1 MKVLDVGTQI
11 LFIFSVPMDTSNTKD
26 ILEVRDVRLSV
37 QKGAHLSDSDSYT
50 DIGLSSEEEADEL
63 DPAPQFRRKYARPAP
78 APVPDPDPVPPVPLP
93 SNSDEATV
101 RVPKE
106 ALQQVHDL
114 LGQLL
119 QGQVPSTGGTGGT
132 DGGSPSQMP
141 PGSNP
146 FNVRRAKE
154 GEKVCQV
161 CKRTFWNTDTLR
173 RHQKTHTGAQRYT
186 CTNPSCGRKLAS
198 KRSFDAQK
206 ATCGVEKTKFCPRK
220 GCEKLFATAEGLK
233 AHMSTHKKLSKKK
246 DSCPHCQKAGFTRE
260 KSLKDHIRFCESNP
274 NKVGPF
280 PCPVADCHRG
290 AANPF
295 NWTRNL
301 NQQMKKAHGW
311 DLKHRF

>member
-1 MKVLDVGTQI
+1 
-11 LFIFSVPMDTSNTKD
+11 MDTSNTKD
-26 ILEVRDVRLSV
+26 VLEVRDVRLSV
-37 QKGAHLSDSDSYT
+37 HKGAHLSDSDSYT

-63 DPAPQFRRKYARPAP
+63 DPAPQFRRKYARPVP
-78 APVPDPDPVPPVPLP
+78 APILEPDPVPPVPLP
-93 SNSDEATV
+93 STSDETTV

-132 DGGSPSQMP
+132 DGGSSSQMP

-198 KRSFDAQK
+198 KRSFDAHK

-233 AHMSTHKKLSKKK
+233 AHMSTNKKLSKKK
-246 DSCPHCQKAGFTRE
+246 DSCPHC
-260 KSLKDHIRFCESNP
+260 
-274 NKVGPF
+274 
-280 PCPVADCHRG
+280 
-290 AANPF
+290 
-295 NWTRNL
+295 
-301 NQQMKKAHGW
+301 
-311 DLKHRF
+311 

>member
-1 MKVLDVGTQI
+1 
-11 LFIFSVPMDTSNTKD
+11 MDTSNTKD
-26 ILEVRDVRLSV
+26 VLEVRDVRLSAH
-37 QKGAHLSDSDSYT
+37 KGAHLSDSDSYT
-50 DIGLSSEEEADEL
+50 DIGLSSEEEAEEL
-63 DPAPQFRRKYARPAP
+63 DPSPQFRRKYARPAP
-78 APVPDPDPVPPVPLP
+78 VPETDPAPSAPLP
-93 SNSDEATV
+93 STSDEATV

-119 QGQVPSTGGTGGT
+119 QGQVPSTGGT
-132 DGGSPSQMP
+132 DGGSSSQMP

-154 GEKVCQV
+154 GEKVCQI

-198 KRSFDAQK
+198 KRSFDAHK
-206 ATCGVEKTKFCPRK
+206 LTCGVEKTKFCPRK
-220 GCEKLFATAEGLK
+220 GCEKLFATPEGLK
-233 AHMSTHKKLSKKK
+233 APMSTHKKLSKKK
-246 DSCPHCQKAGFTRE
+246 DSCPHCQKSGFTRE
-260 KSLKDHIRFCESNP
+260 KSLKDHIRFCVSNP

-295 NWTRNL
+295 NRTMNL
-301 NQQMKKAHGW
+301 NQHMKKAHGW
-311 DLKHRF
+311 DLKHHF

>member
-1 MKVLDVGTQI
+1 MLVLDDTTEQDESARCRCLNLI
-11 LFIFSVPMDTSNTKD
+11 IFSVPVDMSNTKEV
-26 ILEVRDVRLSV
+26 LEVRDVRFSV
-37 QKGAHLSDSDSYT
+37 HKGAHLSDSDSYT
-50 DIGLSSEEEADEL
+50 DIGLSSEEVADEL

-78 APVPDPDPVPPVPLP
+78 VPLP
-93 SNSDEATV
+93 STSDETTV
-101 RVPKE
+101 RVPNE

-132 DGGSPSQMP
+132 DDGGSSQMP
-141 PGSNP
+141 PGSNR

-186 CTNPSCGRKLAS
+186 CTNPNCGRKLAS
-198 KRSFDAQK
+198 KRSFDAHK
-206 ATCGVEKTKFCPRK
+206 ATCGVEKTKFCRRK
-220 GCEKLFATAEGLK
+220 GCKKLFATAEGLK
-233 AHMSTHKKLSKKK
+233 AHMSTHKKLSKKN

-280 PCPVADCHRG
+280 PYPVADCHRG
-290 AANPF
+290 PANPF
-295 NWTRNL
+295 NRTRNR
-301 NQQMKKAHGW
+301 NQHIKKVHGW
-311 DLKHRF
+311 DLKHCF

>member
-1 MKVLDVGTQI
+1 
-11 LFIFSVPMDTSNTKD
+11 MDSSNTKD
-26 ILEVRDVRLSV
+26 VLEIRDVRLSV
-37 QKGAHLSDSDSYT
+37 HKGAHLSDSDNYT

-63 DPAPQFRRKYARPAP
+63 DPASQFRRKYDRPAP
-78 APVPDPDPVPPVPLP
+78 VPDPVPPVPLP
-93 SNSDEATV
+93 STSDETTV

-119 QGQVPSTGGTGGT
+119 QGHVPSTRGTGGS
-132 DGGSPSQMP
+132 DGGGSFQMP

-186 CTNPSCGRKLAS
+186 CTNPNCGRKLAS
-198 KRSFDAQK
+198 KRSFDAHK

-220 GCEKLFATAEGLK
+220 DCDKLFATVEGLK
-233 AHMSTHKKLSKKK
+233 AHMSTHKKLPKKK

-290 AANPF
+290 PANPF
-295 NWTRNL
+295 NRTRNR
-301 NQQMKKAHGW
+301 NQHMKKAHGW
-311 DLKHRF
+311 DPKHRF